1 MFFENNMNINE
12 QLQPVV
18 QSLLDSLSVSI
29 EQEVREKITNQITA
43 RLADTE
49 IGVIVNDLVAKHLDN
64 KIKQLDFEKVTKAE
78 LDKLVYQI
86 TTTVNNNLS
95 ISANENIAKEIN
107 QKLDQSMQNSV
118 DGHAKIQAAIEE
130 KLKGIDAR
138 VRVLEVWRWLVIG
151 GALAIGYLVNKLY
164 K

>member
-1 MFFENNMNINE
+1 MANDFE
-12 QLQPVV
+12 QLERIVEK
-18 QSLLDSLSVSI
+18 LDVSI
-29 EQEVREKITNQITA
+29 
-43 RLADTE
+43 
-49 IGVIVNDLVAKHLDN
+49 
-64 KIKQLDFEKVTKAE
+64 
-78 LDKLVYQI
+78 DKLTEVSNNVSRLLAVHDTRI
-86 TTTVNNNLS
+86 NVIEKDTVR
-95 ISANENIAKEIN
+95 NEDDIRDIHVKMDNIAKEIN

-151 GALAIGYLVNKLY
+151 GALAIGYLANKLY

>member
-1 MFFENNMNINE
+1 MANDFE
-12 QLQPVV
+12 QLERIVEK
-18 QSLLDSLSVSI
+18 LDVSI
-29 EQEVREKITNQITA
+29 
-43 RLADTE
+43 
-49 IGVIVNDLVAKHLDN
+49 
-64 KIKQLDFEKVTKAE
+64 
-78 LDKLVYQI
+78 DKLTEVSNNVSRLLAVHDTRI
-86 TTTVNNNLS
+86 NVIEKDTVR
-95 ISANENIAKEIN
+95 NEDDIRDIHVKMDNIAKEIN
-107 QKLDQSMQNSV
+107 KKLDQSMQNSV

>member
-1 MFFENNMNINE
+1 MANDFE
-12 QLQPVV
+12 QLERIVEK
-18 QSLLDSLSVSI
+18 LDVSI
-29 EQEVREKITNQITA
+29 
-43 RLADTE
+43 
-49 IGVIVNDLVAKHLDN
+49 
-64 KIKQLDFEKVTKAE
+64 
-78 LDKLVYQI
+78 DKLTEVSNNVSRLLAVHDTRI
-86 TTTVNNNLS
+86 NVIEKDTVR
-95 ISANENIAKEIN
+95 NEDDIRDIHVKMDNIAKEIN
-107 QKLDQSMQNSV
+107 KKLDQSMQNSA